1 MHEYDGGCVGPH
13 DNVLPTALERSNHRS
28 PERRYKI
35 MRGQDIN
42 RAVPVHLR
50 LDDPAS
56 RETGLDEGVHD
67 SLNYR
72 QQAGTYKLNV
82 AEVDAEIFHYG
93 WVRPPRVMQN
103 KIKAFSANHR
113 GRESVAAMEAAH
125 QFDRIFDYGNLSKY
139 TCYEGTHPAV
149 MQPWMANF
157 DWKEQLRFTGP
168 AQSQN
173 PFKAKHDK
181 TKYRVITW
189 IEKKLLGGRRLGEFK
204 NYILLKR

>member
-1 MHEYDGGCVGPH
+1 
-13 DNVLPTALERSNHRS
+13 
-28 PERRYKI
+28 
-35 MRGQDIN
+35 
-42 RAVPVHLR
+42 
-50 LDDPAS
+50 
-56 RETGLDEGVHD
+56 
-67 SLNYR
+67 
-72 QQAGTYKLNV
+72 
-82 AEVDAEIFHYG
+82 VDAEIFHYG

-125 QFDRIFDYGNLSKY
+125 QFDRIFDYGNLAKY
-139 TCYEGTHPAV
+139 TSYEGTHPAA
-149 MQPWMANF
+149 MHAWMANF

-181 TKYRVITW
+181 AKYRVISW
-189 IEKKLLGGRRLGEFK
+189 IEKNLLGGRRLGEFK